1 MHVTLDRNVYWNTLC
16 ERPYVWPTLPFISST
31 LPLAYPH
38 ILSFSHLV
46 SHSLIL
52 HSAYNI
58 SMALLARE
66 GTKHMAYLSIC
77 TPHPSLALQVPL
89 KITYLEIEVTHS
101 ASKDRNGDL
110 DSSRV
115 GRIFCKLIETDVYKI
130 LSTVPDP
137 CYALNRSCYLM
148 TGLVSRLMEI

>member
-1 MHVTLDRNVYWNTLC
+1 
-16 ERPYVWPTLPFISST
+16 
-31 LPLAYPH
+31 
-38 ILSFSHLV
+38 
-46 SHSLIL
+46 
-52 HSAYNI
+52 
-58 SMALLARE
+58 
-66 GTKHMAYLSIC
+66 MAYLSIC

-110 DSSRV
+110 DISRV

-137 CYALNRSCYLM
+137 
-148 TGLVSRLMEI
+148 